1 MLYFLERKYAM
12 KNFLYLLYKSWVDV
26 VPLVGVIVFF
36 QLVILQEPFDAPL
49 RLTVGV
55 AFVVFGLFLFMRGLE
70 AGLFPLG
77 ESMAYSFA
85 KKGSVFWLLLFAST
99 IGFASTIAE
108 PTLIAI
114 AAKTETITD
123 GKISAIA
130 LRLVVATGVATG
142 VAIGALRI
150 ILGHPIHLYFIGG
163 YLLVMIMTLFA
174 PTQII
179 GLAYDAGG
187 VTTSSVTVPLVTA
200 LGIGLANSIAGRN
213 PLIDGFGLIAFASLT
228 PMITVMAYGLVVI

>member
-1 MLYFLERKYAM
+1 MI
-12 KNFLYLLYKSWVDV
+12 DV
-26 VPLVGVIVFF
+26 TPLVVVIVFF
-36 QLVILQEPFDAPL
+36 QLVILQEPFDSPL
-49 RLTVGV
+49 RLGVGV
-55 AFVVFGLFLFMRGLE
+55 MLVIFGLFLFMRGLE

-77 ESMAYSFA
+77 ESMAFSFA
-85 KKGSVFWLLLFAST
+85 KKGSVFWLLLFASA
-99 IGFASTIAE
+99 IGFTTTIAE

-114 AAKTETITD
+114 AGKTEIITG

-130 LRLVVATGVATG
+130 LRLVVAIGVASG

-163 YLLVMIMTLFA
+163 YLMVMIMTLFA
-174 PTQII
+174 PTEII

-228 PMITVMAYGLVVI
+228 PMITVMAYGLVVM